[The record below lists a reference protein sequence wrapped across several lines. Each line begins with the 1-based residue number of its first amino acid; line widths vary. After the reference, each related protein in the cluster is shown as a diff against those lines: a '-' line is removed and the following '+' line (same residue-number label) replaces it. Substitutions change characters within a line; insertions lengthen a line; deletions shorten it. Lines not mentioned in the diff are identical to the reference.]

1 MKGKLTK
8 VTNILLNIMFIGGI
22 VTVLTLPGIL
32 KLGGT
37 YRGGSFS
44 EHYLAMVFLFGACG
58 VFALMILWELKKM
71 FRTVIND
78 DCFVRENVTS
88 LNRMGLYSFAIALIM
103 IGKNI
108 FNLTLAGMAMVL
120 VFVIAGLFSRVLAQ
134 VFDRAVTY
142 KQENDLTI

>member
-44 EHYLAMVFLFGACG
+44 EHYLAMV
-58 VFALMILWELKKM
+58 
-71 FRTVIND
+71 
-78 DCFVRENVTS
+78 
-88 LNRMGLYSFAIALIM
+88 
-103 IGKNI
+103 
-108 FNLTLAGMAMVL
+108 L